1 MAAMVNMNNL
11 LNGKDSRWLQLE
23 VCREFQRNK
32 CSRQDTECK
41 FAHPP
46 ANVEVQNGKVTA
58 CYDSIKGRCNREK
71 PPCKY
76 FHPPQHLKDQ
86 LLINGRNHLALKNAL
101 MQQMGISPGQPVMPG
116 QVPAVDVQNGTTSV
130 QRLGF
135 SMAVGAQPVMA
146 TSPYLTGI
154 PASTYSPYF
163 APGHLVPTL
172 LGPDPSTVASQ
183 LGPVVPQAVPVA
195 QQKIPRSDRI
205 EVCREFMRGA
215 CKRAESECRFAH
227 PQESVTTHED
237 GSVTVCMDAV
247 KGRCARDPCR
257 YFHPPLHLQA
267 QIKAAQSRATAT
279 VPVSA
284 AAAAG
289 PILTAAAA
297 ATLTHP
303 IPTPGAA
310 QHHAVTIGHTLEV
323 GKKRAAENDMFQLM
337 DMKTAFS
344 GMVPYKRP
352 AAEKS
357 GIPVYQP
364 GATTYQQLMQLQQ
377 PFVPVSCEYPNP
389 TPTTTTTAIPQP
401 PQSSTTTMANQIVAN
416 HNNNNY
422 KLNNLINSSS
432 STSSNINNNNSII
445 SNSNINNNNSNI
457 SNTNSNGIV
466 VSNSN
471 NNNHLLSNNNL
482 SSSLTNLSNSA
493 SNSNSTA
500 ISSSNDISV
509 TSASIQTSQTSPLA
523 TSNAT
528 NSSPNSLSNTNS
540 VDGSSAINHNNNN
553 TITSS
558 QTNSTPTITTT
569 TAVVSSITA
578 PTVSTVEQLSVKNES
593 IATYKPASVEIT
605 AAVTTQQQTH
615 TLTHAQSYTT
625 NHAYTNHQIT
635 HPQIHS
641 QTHQQ
646 PLLQTP
652 PMTPQSSLTSLQH
665 HNTTPVHHNPVTS
678 QTHLHGSLFSH
689 TPTHHPISTA
699 FTVPPTSTISYSTHF
714 PIVTPHH
721 PATYYPDPAT
731 IAKEVAQKNY
741 ANALKMAAASNAL
754 SGKPLTALSYTG
766 VALNKG
772 VLTHNQAAT
781 HAAMQAANHQT
792 VVNPHQVALTTGHRL
807 ATQVTSAHSVNSTPH
822 YASHYSVARPPATYV
837 QAQPVLRP
845 QLPHALTAA
854 SAAAAAATNPFAA
867 AAANQ
872 QFMSHQQNLFYPGLM
887 ASYPFGMTQSGF
899 AGHAAMHSAA
909 AATGGLT
916 AAMPPVAGVPQVAAA
931 PAPGSAVVL
940 NPYKKMKTS

>member
-116 QVPAVDVQNGTTSV
+116 QVPAV
-130 QRLGF
+130 
-135 SMAVGAQPVMA
+135 A

-205 EVCREFMRGA
+205 E
-215 CKRAESECRFAH
+215 
-227 PQESVTTHED
+227 
-237 GSVTVCMDAV
+237 
-247 KGRCARDPCR
+247 
-257 YFHPPLHLQA
+257 
-267 QIKAAQSRATAT
+267 
-279 VPVSA
+279 
-284 AAAAG
+284 
-289 PILTAAAA
+289 
-297 ATLTHP
+297 
-303 IPTPGAA
+303 
-310 QHHAVTIGHTLEV
+310 
-323 GKKRAAENDMFQLM
+323 
-337 DMKTAFS
+337 AFS

>member
-205 EVCREFMRGA
+205 E
-215 CKRAESECRFAH
+215 
-227 PQESVTTHED
+227 
-237 GSVTVCMDAV
+237 
-247 KGRCARDPCR
+247 
-257 YFHPPLHLQA
+257 
-267 QIKAAQSRATAT
+267 
-279 VPVSA
+279 
-284 AAAAG
+284 
-289 PILTAAAA
+289 
-297 ATLTHP
+297 
-303 IPTPGAA
+303 
-310 QHHAVTIGHTLEV
+310 
-323 GKKRAAENDMFQLM
+323 M
-337 DMKTAFS
+337 DMKTVGSFYYENFAFS

>member
-1 MAAMVNMNNL
+1 
-11 LNGKDSRWLQLE
+11 
-23 VCREFQRNK
+23 
-32 CSRQDTECK
+32 
-41 FAHPP
+41 
-46 ANVEVQNGKVTA
+46 
-58 CYDSIKGRCNREK
+58 
-71 PPCKY
+71 
-76 FHPPQHLKDQ
+76 
-86 LLINGRNHLALKNAL
+86 
-101 MQQMGISPGQPVMPG
+101 
-116 QVPAVDVQNGTTSV
+116 
-130 QRLGF
+130 
-135 SMAVGAQPVMA
+135 
-146 TSPYLTGI
+146 
-154 PASTYSPYF
+154 
-163 APGHLVPTL
+163 
-172 LGPDPSTVASQ
+172 
-183 LGPVVPQAVPVA
+183 
-195 QQKIPRSDRI
+195 
-205 EVCREFMRGA
+205 
-215 CKRAESECRFAH
+215 
-227 PQESVTTHED
+227 
-237 GSVTVCMDAV
+237 
-247 KGRCARDPCR
+247 
-257 YFHPPLHLQA
+257 
-267 QIKAAQSRATAT
+267 
-279 VPVSA
+279 
-284 AAAAG
+284 
-289 PILTAAAA
+289 
-297 ATLTHP
+297 
-303 IPTPGAA
+303 
-310 QHHAVTIGHTLEV
+310 
-323 GKKRAAENDMFQLM
+323 
-337 DMKTAFS
+337 
-344 GMVPYKRP
+344 MVPYKRP

-377 PFVPVSCEYPNP
+377 PFVPVS
-389 TPTTTTTAIPQP
+389 
-401 PQSSTTTMANQIVAN
+401 S
-416 HNNNNY
+416 
-422 KLNNLINSSS
+422 
-432 STSSNINNNNSII
+432 
-445 SNSNINNNNSNI
+445 
-457 SNTNSNGIV
+457 
-466 VSNSN
+466 
-471 NNNHLLSNNNL
+471 
-482 SSSLTNLSNSA
+482 
-493 SNSNSTA
+493 
-500 ISSSNDISV
+500 
-509 TSASIQTSQTSPLA
+509 
-523 TSNAT
+523 
-528 NSSPNSLSNTNS
+528 
-540 VDGSSAINHNNNN
+540 
-553 TITSS
+553 
-558 QTNSTPTITTT
+558 
-569 TAVVSSITA
+569 VVSSITA